1 MQWKLDRELP
11 IPIAEQIKG
20 QIVYAISF
28 GTIQPG
34 ETLPSVRE
42 LAGIL
47 KVSPVTIAKVYR
59 ELIKDGMLV
68 SKPYVGVFVNELGM
82 TNGTNHSEMSQH
94 NLHGIITNAIRQAKL
109 MGYSMDHFR
118 DAFMEI
124 DNQLANANDKI
135 TILMV
140 GNFTEATYA
149 YSRKIESMLEDLN
162 IQVVPMTLTDI
173 ASRLPDMLPVIKTA
187 SLAVTVPQR
196 LQDVRAILEPEHC
209 RVVAIA
215 FDLSQESIQQLS
227 AISPDHTVGIVCT
240 YPEYVHTMVNELA
253 AHGLSIHTPLIALI
267 AQEQRVREILAEV
280 DVLVYATGSAIVR
293 EWAPNDLI
301 MFEFLH
307 TPSPESVNRLRALIE
322 REIIGANKSLRTLE

>member
-1 MQWKLDRELP
+1 MEWKLDRELP

-82 TNGTNHSEMSQH
+82 TNGKNHNEISQH

-124 DNQLANANDKI
+124 DKQLVNADAKM

-140 GNFTEATYA
+140 GNFVEATYA
-149 YSRKIESMLEDLN
+149 YSRKMEALLEDLN
-162 IQVVPMTLTDI
+162 IQVVPMTLTDLV
-173 ASRLPDMLPVIKTA
+173 SRLPEMLPVIKTA

-215 FDLSQESIQQLS
+215 FDLSHESIQQLS
-227 AISPDHTVGIVCT
+227 AISPDQKVGIVST

-253 AHGLSIHTPLIALI
+253 AHGLMINTPLIALI
-267 AQEQRVREILAEV
+267 AQEQKVKEILNEV
-280 DVLVYATGSAIVR
+280 DVLVYATGSSIVR
-293 EWAPNDLI
+293 EWAPRDLI

-322 REIIGANKSLRTLE
+322 RDIIGANKSLKTLE